1 MAGAGFNSSTAGLS
15 WAQQLSWDISYF
27 REDKR
32 CVAESEENSVR
43 ANATDIKVSEEGGV
57 GDAFGVR
64 AGILLKPMEGF
75 TVEWIFP
82 CMLYGGSCQSRYP
95 HCSP

>member
-1 MAGAGFNSSTAGLS
+1 M
-15 WAQQLSWDISYF
+15 
-27 REDKR
+27 
-32 CVAESEENSVR
+32 AESEENSVR